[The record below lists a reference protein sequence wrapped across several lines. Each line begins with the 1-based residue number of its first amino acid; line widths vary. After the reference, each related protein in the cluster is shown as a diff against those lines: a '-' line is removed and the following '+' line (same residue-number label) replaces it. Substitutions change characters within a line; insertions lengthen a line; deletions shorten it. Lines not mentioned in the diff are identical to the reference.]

1 MTSVSLKRNITLD
14 VLRGIAVMLVLISHI
29 HVLPSLGL
37 NLPMKAL
44 RGVTIILNHGGW
56 VGVDLFF
63 VLSGFLV
70 SGLLFNEYKKSDR
83 INAGRFLIRRG
94 FKIYPSFYVFMGLS
108 ICIGLLDPA
117 FYHGTSQYIP
127 DLLFIRNYVPGQ
139 WIYWHTWSLDVEE
152 HFYLLLTLAFFIAI
166 KFNRINF
173 KTLAGTYVLLLF
185 IGSICRFFVNLNNPA
200 FDFQTQ
206 YTQTHIRLDA
216 LFFGVVLSYLN
227 IFEKEKLIS
236 FVTRHKVVLTISA
249 LLLLIPNFILIRNT
263 SHFILSTFFLSL
275 NPICFGALLMVSLIS
290 NNIFIQSRPLSYI
303 GRNSYNI
310 YLWHFLVNLLLLE
323 LLPRY
328 GFDIMTPKSWIL
340 YVCLMVFLSLF
351 VGVLFTKV
359 LEEPLLKLRDQL
371 FPSKARATTTAVP
384 AIAV

>member
-1 MTSVSLKRNITLD
+1 MTSASLKRNITLD

-29 HVLPSLGL
+29 HILPSLGL
-37 NLPMKAL
+37 NFSMKAL
-44 RGVTIILNHGGW
+44 RGVTVILNHGGW

-70 SGLLFNEYKKSDR
+70 SGLLFNEYKKTGR

-108 ICIGLLDPA
+108 ICIGLLGPA
-117 FYHGTSQYIP
+117 FYHPTSLYIP
-127 DLLFIRNYVPGQ
+127 DLLFIRNYIPGQ

-185 IGSICRFFVNLNNPA
+185 IGFICRFFVNLNNPE

-216 LFFGVVLSYLN
+216 LFFGVV
-227 IFEKEKLIS
+227 
-236 FVTRHKVVLTISA
+236 
-249 LLLLIPNFILIRNT
+249 PT
-263 SHFILSTFFLSL
+263 SIY
-275 NPICFGALLMVSLIS
+275 
-290 NNIFIQSRPLSYI
+290 SRKK
-303 GRNSYNI
+303 N
-310 YLWHFLVNLLLLE
+310 
-323 LLPRY
+323 
-328 GFDIMTPKSWIL
+328 
-340 YVCLMVFLSLF
+340 
-351 VGVLFTKV
+351 
-359 LEEPLLKLRDQL
+359 
-371 FPSKARATTTAVP
+371 
-384 AIAV
+384 